1 MTIQPRYYLNR
12 WIIPLERGTDYL
24 TPHTGKKIQVPFEQ
38 QLIFATNLDLKGL
51 VDDAF
56 LRRMGY
62 RLYIAP
68 PTRERYGAIFR
79 KVVEAHSLEYDPELL
94 EFLLKRYKKENRP
107 LRCSEPRDLIHRSLD
122 ICRYLNQP
130 PGLSR
135 DLLELAWINYFGKEK
150 TANN

>member
-1 MTIQPRYYLNR
+1 MDLLNR

-24 TPHTGKKIQVPFEQ
+24 TLHTGKKIQVPFEQ

-51 VDDAF
+51 VDEAF

-68 PTRERYGAIFR
+68 PSRERYGAIFR
-79 KVVEAHSLEYDPELL
+79 KVVDAQGLEYDPELL
-94 EFLLKRYKKENRP
+94 EFLLQRYEEERRP
-107 LRCSEPRDLIHRSLD
+107 LRCSEPRDLIHRCLD

-130 PGLSR
+130 PSLSR
-135 DLLELAWINYFGKEK
+135 DLLELAWNNYFG
-150 TANN
+150 ARQ

>member
-1 MTIQPRYYLNR
+1 VSASG
-12 WIIPLERGTDYL
+12 ERGGQVSKLDRR
-24 TPHTGKKIQVPFEQ
+24 GKV
-38 QLIFATNLDLKGL
+38 G
-51 VDDAF
+51 
-56 LRRMGY
+56 
-62 RLYIAP
+62 
-68 PTRERYGAIFR
+68 
-79 KVVEAHSLEYDPELL
+79 LEYDPELL
-94 EFLLKRYKKENRP
+94 EFLLNRYENENRP

>member
-1 MTIQPRYYLNR
+1 MEHYSFR
-12 WIIPLERGTDYL
+12 
-24 TPHTGKKIQVPFEQ
+24 
-38 QLIFATNLDLKGL
+38 
-51 VDDAF
+51 
-56 LRRMGY
+56 
-62 RLYIAP
+62 
-68 PTRERYGAIFR
+68 FR

-135 DLLELAWINYFGKEK
+135 ELLELAWINYFGAGKAGQNKTGYFGPARCRAKNILTPPAADKIFVLPSGKSEK
-150 TANN
+150 IL

>member
-94 EFLLKRYKKENRP
+94 GFLLQRYKKENRP

-150 TANN
+150 TRDN